1 MEYLNA
7 ADVLPKK
14 LLKELS
20 TYVNGQ
26 LLYVPST
33 ENKKSWG
40 SKSGSRQYYEQ
51 RNSNIVELYQKNT
64 SIDELCEQF
73 NLSYDTIRKIIKV
86 NLWGCCTRVQKISDV
101 TAPSSKKSSFF
112 IEIREVLPVVFL
124 DGRTFPGPVTRQGL
138 SLLTGLFL
146 CAFL

>member
-33 ENKKSWG
+33 ESKKLWG

-51 RNSNIVELYQKNT
+51 RNNNIVEMYQKDI

-73 NLSYDTIRKIIKV
+73 NLSYDTIRKIIKD
-86 NLWGCCTRVQKISDV
+86 NL
-101 TAPSSKKSSFF
+101 
-112 IEIREVLPVVFL
+112 
-124 DGRTFPGPVTRQGL
+124 
-138 SLLTGLFL
+138 
-146 CAFL
+146 

>member
-20 TYVNGQ
+20 TYVNGR

-86 NLWGCCTRVQKISDV
+86 NL
-101 TAPSSKKSSFF
+101 
-112 IEIREVLPVVFL
+112 
-124 DGRTFPGPVTRQGL
+124 
-138 SLLTGLFL
+138 
-146 CAFL
+146 

>member
-51 RNSNIVELYQKNT
+51 RNSSIVELYQKNT

-73 NLSYDTIRKIIKV
+73 NLSYDTIRKIIKD
-86 NLWGCCTRVQKISDV
+86 NL
-101 TAPSSKKSSFF
+101 
-112 IEIREVLPVVFL
+112 
-124 DGRTFPGPVTRQGL
+124 
-138 SLLTGLFL
+138 
-146 CAFL
+146 

>member
-1 MEYLNA
+1 MESLNA

-33 ENKKSWG
+33 ESKKLWG

-51 RNSNIVELYQKNT
+51 RNNNIVEMYQKDI

-73 NLSYDTIRKIIKV
+73 NLSYDTIRKIIKD
-86 NLWGCCTRVQKISDV
+86 NL
-101 TAPSSKKSSFF
+101 
-112 IEIREVLPVVFL
+112 
-124 DGRTFPGPVTRQGL
+124 
-138 SLLTGLFL
+138 
-146 CAFL
+146 

>member
-33 ENKKSWG
+33 ENKNHGEVKAVQG
-40 SKSGSRQYYEQ
+40 SIMNRGIAVLWNCIKKIQ
-51 RNSNIVELYQKNT
+51 VLT
-64 SIDELCEQF
+64 SF
-73 NLSYDTIRKIIKV
+73 ANNLIYPMIRFVK
-86 NLWGCCTRVQKISDV
+86 
-101 TAPSSKKSSFF
+101 
-112 IEIREVLPVVFL
+112 
-124 DGRTFPGPVTRQGL
+124 
-138 SLLTGLFL
+138 
-146 CAFL
+146 